1 MIPLKP
7 YLVRALYDWIID
19 NDLTPYLLVDAER
32 PEVVV
37 PRQYVQDGKIILN
50 LKPQAISALSLG
62 DQKIGFNARFGGTP
76 MQLDI
81 PLSAVLALYAKE
93 TGKGMV
99 FEPDEDSDGTPPPP
113 EPSPPVQPRSKAPFL
128 KVVK

>member
-1 MIPLKP
+1 MTPLKP
-7 YLVRALYDWIID
+7 YLVRALYEWIID

-62 DQKIGFNARFGGTP
+62 DRRIAFSARFGGTP

-81 PLSAVLALYAKE
+81 PVTAVLALYAKE

-99 FEPDEDSDGTPPPP
+99 FEPEEEHDDTPPP
-113 EPSPPVQPRSKAPFL
+113 EPSPPVQPKAKAPFL
-128 KVVK
+128 KIVK

>member
-7 YLVRALYDWIID
+7 YLVRALYDWIVD

-37 PRQYVQDGKIILN
+37 PRQYVQDGKIVLN
-50 LKPQAISALSLG
+50 LKPQAVNSLSLG
-62 DQKIGFNARFGGTP
+62 DRTIAFSARFGGTP
-76 MQLDI
+76 MQVDI
-81 PLSAVLALYAKE
+81 PLAAVLAMYAKE

-99 FEPDEDSDGTPPPP
+99 FENEEDNGEAPPP
-113 EPSPPVQPRSKAPFL
+113 EPSPPSPPKAKAPFL

>member
-7 YLVRALYDWIID
+7 YLVRALYDWIVD

-32 PEVVV
+32 PDVVV

-50 LKPQAISALSLG
+50 LKPQAVNGLSLG
-62 DQKIGFNARFGGTP
+62 DRAIVFSARFGGSP
-76 MQLDI
+76 MQIDI
-81 PLSAVLALYAKE
+81 PQAAVLALYAKE

-99 FEPDEDSDGTPPPP
+99 FEPDEEADATPPDPAPP
-113 EPSPPVQPRSKAPFL
+113 TPQPKAKAPFL